1 MCIVKRGL
9 RMKLAVIAV
18 AATLWWPSSGN
29 AQLTDKRAAPPSVTA
44 NGEAVITVEP
54 DQAEIDI
61 GVVTQAKN
69 ALEAARENAEK
80 LARVV
85 AELKKTG
92 AKGDEI
98 KTASYSLTPNYRYPQ
113 GGKPEIVGYTAT
125 NVLRI
130 RTGVLANV
138 GKLIDGAMQAGANT
152 IHRLIFNLKDEQAAQ
167 LQALRLASSKA
178 KAKAEAMAEALG
190 LRVVT
195 VLSVVEADR
204 GVRPVMVAQPRAA
217 QMEALSAAPT
227 PVEAGTVEVRSS
239 VTVTAELGPR

>member
-1 MCIVKRGL
+1 
-9 RMKLAVIAV
+9 MKLVIMVV
-18 AATLWWPSSGN
+18 AANFWWPPSAN
-29 AQLTDKRAAPPSVTA
+29 AQLTEKRAGPPSVTA

-69 ALEAARENAEK
+69 GLEAARENAEK

-85 AELKKTG
+85 AEVKKTLS
-92 AKGDEI
+92 KGDEV

-125 NVLRI
+125 NVLHI
-130 RTGVLANV
+130 RTGTLASV

-152 IHRLIFNLKDEQAAQ
+152 IHRLLFNLKDEQAAQ

-178 KAKAEAMAEALG
+178 KAKADAMAEALG
-190 LRVVT
+190 LRIVA
-195 VLSVVEADR
+195 VLSIVEGDR

-227 PVEAGTVEVRSS
+227 PVEAGSVEVRAS
-239 VTVTAELGPR
+239 VTLTGELGPR

>member
-1 MCIVKRGL
+1 
-9 RMKLAVIAV
+9 MKLAIVMVTAIFC
-18 AATLWWPSSGN
+18 WPLTGH
-29 AQLTDKRAAPPSVTA
+29 AQLTEKRIGPPSVTA

-69 ALEAARENAEK
+69 ALDAARENADR
-80 LARVV
+80 LARVL
-85 AELKKTG
+85 AEVKKNLG
-92 AKGDEI
+92 KGDEA
-98 KTASYSLTPNYRYPQ
+98 KTASYSLNPNYRYPQ
-113 GGKPEIVGYTAT
+113 GGKPELVGYTAT
-125 NVLRI
+125 NILHV
-130 RTGVLANV
+130 RTVSLANV

-152 IHRLIFNLKDEQAAQ
+152 VQRLVFNLKDEQAAQ

-195 VLSVVEADR
+195 ILSVVESDR
-204 GVRPVMVAQPRAA
+204 GVRPIMVPQARGA
-217 QMEALSAAPT
+217 QMETLAAAPT

-239 VTVTAELGPR
+239 VTLTGELGAR